1 MTATI
6 RLVAISVAALVWH
19 RERQARRSAERFGAA
34 LFESLLNAIDAN
46 DEDTG
51 CHVRRVAVHAH
62 ALAEAAGLDADE
74 QRQVEHVAL
83 FHDIGKI
90 HAALF
95 DIVHEGH
102 KLTRAERDAVAT
114 HPARGAEVLAP
125 LEPFYPYLAAGVL
138 GHHERW
144 DGGGYPQGLAGE
156 AIPLSARIV
165 AIADSYDAITH
176 SRRYSAG
183 QSADAALEAIR
194 RGRGAQFDP
203 ALVDLF
209 LSEEVQER
217 VRAAGEELSGRPRR
231 RHERRQRF
239 RHEPFAPEV
248 AFRWRERRS
257 AGFQP
262 SRSLPA
268 PPEELRP
275 RKDGSGPA
283 TGVGKTTGRV
293 AKDTAPR
300 ADARTIGAAAS
311 PGQPVSPGQP
321 EAR

>member
-1 MTATI
+1 MNSAI
-6 RLVAISVAALVWH
+6 RLLAVSAAALVWH

-51 CHVRRVAVHAH
+51 CHVRRVAVYAH
-62 ALAEAAGLDADE
+62 ALAEAARLDDDE

-102 KLTRAERDAVAT
+102 KLSAEERAAVAT

-125 LEPFYPYLAAGVL
+125 LEPFYPYLAEGVL
-138 GHHERW
+138 AHHERW
-144 DGGGYPQGLAGE
+144 DGGGYPQGLAGD
-156 AIPLSARIV
+156 AIPLVARIV
-165 AIADSYDAITH
+165 AIADSYDAIIH

-183 QSADAALEAIR
+183 QSSDSALEAIR

-203 ALVDLF
+203 TLVDLF
-209 LSEEVQER
+209 LSDEVQAR

-268 PPEELRP
+268 PPEALRT

-283 TGVGKTTGRV
+283 TGVGKTAARAERSG
-293 AKDTAPR
+293 APL
-300 ADARTIGAAAS
+300 ADARPARTAAS
-311 PGQPVSPGQP
+311 EPQA

>member
-1 MTATI
+1 MTTAI
-6 RLVAISVAALVWH
+6 RLTALAVAALVLY
-19 RERQARRSAERFGAA
+19 RERQARRSAERVGAA

-51 CHVRRVAVHAH
+51 CHVRRVAAYAH
-62 ALAEAAGLDADE
+62 VLADAAGLDEDA
-74 QRQVEHVAL
+74 QRKVEHVAL

-102 KLTRAERDAVAT
+102 KLSAEERAAVAT

-125 LEPFYPYLAAGVL
+125 LEPFYPYLAEGVL
-138 GHHERW
+138 AHHERW
-144 DGGGYPQGLAGE
+144 DGGGYPQGLAGD
-156 AIPLSARIV
+156 AIPLVARIV
-165 AIADSYDAITH
+165 AIADSYDAIIH

-183 QSADAALEAIR
+183 QSSDSALEAIR

-203 ALVDLF
+203 TLVDLF
-209 LSEEVQER
+209 LSDEVQAR

-268 PPEELRP
+268 PPEELQP

-283 TGVGKTTGRV
+283 TGISKTAGRV
-293 AKDTAPR
+293 AKGAAPR
-300 ADARTIGAAAS
+300 ADARVAGSAAS
-311 PGQPVSPGQP
+311 QGQSASPGQP